1 MAAVSIEPADLA
13 PFADIEPAKAN
24 ALIDDAVATAAM
36 IAPCILSDDFAHE
49 AAAKAILRGAILRRN
64 EQGSGALT
72 QRQAGP
78 FGESVDTRQS
88 WRGWY
93 TQVEVEQLR
102 RLCSSDTAGAF
113 SIDTVPTAAVVHG
126 ETCSIRWGA
135 PCSCGADIAGAPI
148 YGDG

>member
-1 MAAVSIEPADLA
+1 MAAVRIEPADLA
-13 PFADIEPAKAN
+13 PFVDIDPAKAS
-24 ALIDDAVATAAM
+24 ALIDDALATAAM

-64 EQGSGALT
+64 EMGSGALT

-88 WRGWY
+88 WRGWF

-102 RLCSSDTAGAF
+102 RLCSDGNSGAF
-113 SIDTVPTAAVVHG
+113 SIDTVGCGSIHS

-135 PCSCGADIAGAPI
+135 PCSCGADIAGSPI
-148 YGDG
+148 YGDD